1 MVKRS
6 ATGIVIASLS
16 ALLVYTRLPTNSGIT
31 IPPERL
37 SINLNLEGT
46 GFDCHVT
53 SSETKTESANR
64 RYETVW
70 SGTCEDSQGS
80 LSRILIGYTSEQR
93 GEQKRLVAL
102 ADYLEGASVWKQTTR
117 HTTIPIYGNTN
128 DYPLFRA
135 GSTHLQTRSGE
146 TISVLYWYQMD
157 GHGYGDEFRYRAALL
172 WKKILKRPTTAAL
185 IMVSTPLRDRTEA
198 DVLASQIDVAKLVHQ
213 RIVTQIPSL

>member
-1 MVKRS
+1 MIKRS

-16 ALLVYTRLPTNSGIT
+16 ALLVYTRLPTNNLIV
-31 IPPERL
+31 PPERVSL
-37 SINLNLEGT
+37 NLTLEGT

-53 SSETKTESANR
+53 PSEAKTESVNR

-70 SGTCEDSQGS
+70 RGTCEDSQGS

-102 ADYLEGASVWKQTTR
+102 ADYLEGASAWKQTTR

-157 GHGYGDEFRYRAALL
+157 GHGYGDEYRYRAALL
-172 WKKILKRPTTAAL
+172 WKKILKRPTNAAL
-185 IMVSTPLRDRTEA
+185 IIVATPLRDGREA
-198 DVLASQIDVAKLVHQ
+198 DVLASQIDMAKLVHQ
-213 RIVTQIPSL
+213 RIMTQIPSL